1 MKTTDRDPQTYFAM
15 IDDFL
20 RRSDLSMDEQKLLGS
35 ELGRYLSVKFKKGK
49 YMHPMITKFCTDLY
63 REFYRLAGSND
74 PYRQLKDASNKEAE
88 KILKTIEKPNS
99 FRDIVKLSIKGN
111 VLDYGAVLALNVNIG
126 GLAKEVQDI
135 GKMSLDIDDCEE
147 LDKAIK
153 NAKNILFL
161 TDNAG
166 EAVFDTLLLEYISR
180 FVPKEKICI
189 AAKESPMLN
198 DITAGEL
205 KAMGF
210 GKYGNIISTGS
221 NCFGLHEEEVSE
233 EFKEILKNAD
243 VIIAKGQAYLEFFTE
258 YNFKNIFNIATVKY
272 PIVCSAMPVLQPKQ
286 NVAMSAKRYAG
297 KGRNYNFSAVSPA
310 FALKARQ
317 QLLET
322 LESQKGVIFAKP
334 AIVYRGTYK
343 GRDIIAKN
351 SRDGKGYS
359 DERGY
364 VPVEWWIMSLTPA
377 GNPILK
383 TGEGVTKLI
392 MANRQ
397 EVSFLDIA
405 NYLPDLLGDYRYR
418 WPLTKVLDIGG
429 EPRKTSINTEE
440 VPPIPVHTH
449 SGLIKNSVVQP
460 PGKLEAYFFPPV
472 NVPPYNKDF
481 GRVIT
486 RLGLKPDTTKEQ
498 LKNAIKEFGKS
509 DMAYSL
515 CNVFEINA
523 YDGWTIKPGII
534 HAPGPWITL
543 EIQVPQ
549 DDFNLASWQLGEKI
563 KESELKQLRDENC
576 LRGLKDEE
584 DFVKQLVN
592 WELSAEPKFKEKN
605 YRPSRVIGQGAWGK
619 SLRIFFDQFY
629 GEAFEINSGCEF
641 RRNEDKKPFA
651 CIVWSGE
658 GIANGNKISAVSE
671 TEKEFFVAAKTEL
684 NIKNTGRETLIIYAI
699 FPIGED

>member
-1 MKTTDRDPQTYFAM
+1 MKTTDRDPNTYFAM
-15 IDDFL
+15 IGDFL
-20 RRSDLSMDEQKLLGS
+20 KRSDLSESDKKLIGS
-35 ELGRYLSVKFKKGK
+35 ELSRYLSVKFEKGK
-49 YMHPMITKFCTDLY
+49 FVHPMITKFCTDLY

-88 KILKTIEKPNS
+88 KILKTIGKPNS

-111 VLDYGAVLALNVNIG
+111 VLDYGAVLALNVDMG
-126 GLAKEVQDI
+126 KLAKEVQEI
-135 GKMSLDIDDCEE
+135 GTMSLDIDDCEE
-147 LDKAIK
+147 LEEAIK
-153 NAKNILFL
+153 NAGNVLFL

-166 EAVFDTLLLEYISR
+166 EAVFDTRLLDYISR
-180 FVPKEKICI
+180 FVPKEKIFI
-189 AAKESPMLN
+189 AAKDSPMLN
-198 DITAGEL
+198 DVTANEL
-205 KAMGF
+205 KDLGF
-210 GKYGNIISTGS
+210 EKYGEVISTGS
-221 NCFGLHEEEVSE
+221 NCFGLHEEEMSE
-233 EFKEILKNAD
+233 EFKDILKNSD

-258 YNFKNIFNIATVKY
+258 YNFQNVFNIATIKY
-272 PIVCSAMPVLQPKQ
+272 PVVCSAMPVLQPNQ
-286 NVAMSAKRYAG
+286 NVAISSKRYSG
-297 KGRNYNFSAVSPA
+297 KGKDYNFSAVSPA
-310 FALKARQ
+310 FALKAKN
-317 QLLET
+317 QLAET
-322 LESQKGVIFAKP
+322 LERQKGILFAKP

-351 SRDGKGYS
+351 SRTGEGYS

-383 TGEGVTKLI
+383 KGEGVTQII
-392 MANRQ
+392 MGNGQ
-397 EVSFLDIA
+397 EISFLDIA
-405 NYLPDLLGDYRYR
+405 NAFPDLLGDYKYR

-449 SGLIKNSVVQP
+449 SGLVKNGIVQP

-472 NVPPYNKDF
+472 NVLPYNKDF

-486 RLGLKPDTTKEQ
+486 RLGLKPDTTKEH

-509 DMAYSL
+509 DIAYSL
-515 CNVFEINA
+515 CNIFEINP

-549 DDFNLASWQLGEKI
+549 DDFNLVSWQLGEKI
-563 KESELKQLRDENC
+563 KESELKKLKDENC

-584 DFVKQLVN
+584 DFVNQLVN

-605 YRPSRVIGQGAWGK
+605 YRPSKVIEQGAWGR

-629 GEAFEINSGCEF
+629 GEAFEIKSGCEF
-641 RRNEDKKPFA
+641 KRKEDKKPFA

-658 GIANGNKISAVSE
+658 GNVNGNKVSAILE
-671 TEKEFFVAAKTEL
+671 TGREFFVAAKT
-684 NIKNTGRETLIIYAI
+684 
-699 FPIGED
+699 